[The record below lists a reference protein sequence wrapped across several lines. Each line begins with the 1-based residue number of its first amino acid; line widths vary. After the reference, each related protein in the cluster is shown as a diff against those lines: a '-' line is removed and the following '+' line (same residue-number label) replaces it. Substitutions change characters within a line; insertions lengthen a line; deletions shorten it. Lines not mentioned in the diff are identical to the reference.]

1 VKSGREPDLLLA
13 SPPRPSHNAGMAE
26 THEFTTAVESD
37 FDRPG
42 RFRWSVSED
51 RKVRDKSLF
60 SFATRREAQADVDRF
75 VEKLNVTWRREQGPP
90 GA

>member
-1 VKSGREPDLLLA
+1 MA
-13 SPPRPSHNAGMAE
+13 QSHD
-26 THEFTTAVESD
+26 FTTAVEPD

-60 SFATRREAQADVDRF
+60 SFATRREAQADADKF
-75 VEKLNVTWRREQGPP
+75 VEKLNVTWRHEQKPSSL
-90 GA
+90 